1 MSPGPA
7 LISQISNLEFVPR
20 YLDIWIF
27 APPDGIPGLSQDQLG
42 RGRSRQCDIYII
54 SLLPSHNHHHH
65 CPPKNKTR
73 NINYNCLK
81 STLLLSLARHR
92 RGSGPKSDLQNCP
105 QTLHER
111 FEEKNRHRRKMQIE
125 TLALYLV
132 SVFSPHVATFLT
144 NKTVYT

>member
-1 MSPGPA
+1 MLGHVPPPAGIIPA

-20 YLDIWIF
+20 YFDIWIF

-81 STLLLSLARHR
+81 STLLLLLLSLARR
-92 RGSGPKSDLQNCP
+92 RRRSGPMSDLQNCP
-105 QTLHER
+105 QTLHKR
-111 FEEKNRHRRKMQIE
+111 FKENKLASLGA
-125 TLALYLV
+125 TLVRNYDL
-132 SVFSPHVATFLT
+132 LT
-144 NKTVYT
+144 H